1 MKKVLVSKEEELKD
15 LLDFTRLPQ
24 HIAIIMDGNRRWAKE
39 RQIAVALGHKAGVTT
54 LRNIIQVAAEI
65 GIKILTVYAFSKE
78 NWHRSKEEISTLL
91 FLFEYYIQKE
101 RESLYENGIRFQ
113 VLGNLKGMPA
123 KLQKEFKK
131 TIDLTADNQKLIFN
145 LAFNYGARAEWVEV
159 VKTIAEKVKNNQI
172 TLEEITDAAIEKHLY
187 TNGLPDPDLLIRT
200 SGEQRISNFLLWQ
213 LAYTELWFT
222 NTFWPDFTTADF
234 LSAIIEYQKRQRR
247 FGGN

>member
-1 MKKVLVSKEEELKD
+1 MLVSKEKELKD

-24 HIAIIMDGNRRWAKE
+24 HIAVIMDGNRRWAKE
-39 RQIAVALGHKAGVTT
+39 RHIAVASGHKAGVTT

-65 GIKILTVYAFSKE
+65 GIKVLTVYAFSKE
-78 NWHRSKEEISTLL
+78 NWHRSKEEINTLL

-101 RESLYENGIRFQ
+101 REALYENGIRFQ
-113 VLGNLKGMPA
+113 VLGNLKGMPV

-145 LAFNYGARAEWVEV
+145 LAFNYGARTEWVEV

-187 TNGLPDPDLLIRT
+187 TSGLPDPDLLIRT

-222 NTFWPDFTTADF
+222 NTFWPDFTAADF